1 MIAYKKRCKLKSL
14 RFCAAFLT
22 RLCSSSVWY
31 FPIFF
36 FMKIFQRVFFATG
49 KHISKVFLNSRHFC
63 EFLLVFISKLILQL
77 PDLLSVSFSFYFRF
91 RLSFCLLD
99 ITIHD
104 LWSNALF
111 SGKISASVSWF
122 CRALHLLYKTFG
134 KPSKRRNSFELSAI
148 VWNELF
154 WRSKHEKKVL
164 VLNTNFQWQVLLFL
178 PSEFKK
184 MINIFC
190 RYNILILQ
198 LILYFLEWH
207 KLDWIDITEMTNT

>member
-36 FMKIFQRVFFATG
+36 LWKFFSA
-49 KHISKVFLNSRHFC
+49 SFLPQENTFP
-63 EFLLVFISKLILQL
+63 EFFWTLGTFVSFYSFLSSKLILQL